1 MRRRPILYESYL
13 GDERPVEL
21 RETGGSEAFDL
32 AQRRRRIVEQ
42 RLDVDALAP
51 RRKRREIP
59 RTARQQVD
67 GAVMIQAA
75 ELIERDADLQDA
87 LVEIADVATLG
98 APEQLEG
105 LVLLEEFAAIEL
117 LDAFE
122 ELRRRGLVAGHFF
135 PLLRGPIIFV
145 RGGAPP
151 PAAVAR
157 RTRLATAQGCR
168 SLTPRTPRAHALA
181 CWRGRRRCILVEMIE
196 KRRSK
201 IHGWGVYATE
211 RIPKNTRIID
221 YAGEKI
227 SNQESLRRELRYIKH
242 GHIWCF
248 KLTNRRVIDAGV
260 GGNVA
265 RFINH
270 SCQPNC
276 YIHIVDGTIWIR
288 AARPIRKGEELT
300 YNYNTDGEGLIKC
313 RCRAGCQKLL

>member
-21 RETGGSEAFDL
+21 RETGGAEVFAL
-32 AQRRRRIVEQ
+32 ARRRRRIVDQ

-122 ELRRRGLVAGHFF
+122 ELRRRELVAGHF
-135 PLLRGPIIFV
+135 LLSRGDLAPA
-145 RGGAPP
+145 RGAPP
-151 PAAVAR
+151 P
-157 RTRLATAQGCR
+157 TRLAHGCPR
-168 SLTPRTPRAHALA
+168 SLMPARLAL
-181 CWRGRRRCILVEMIE
+181 
-196 KRRSK
+196 
-201 IHGWGVYATE
+201 T
-211 RIPKNTRIID
+211 
-221 YAGEKI
+221 
-227 SNQESLRRELRYIKH
+227 
-242 GHIWCF
+242 
-248 KLTNRRVIDAGV
+248 
-260 GGNVA
+260 
-265 RFINH
+265 
-270 SCQPNC
+270 
-276 YIHIVDGTIWIR
+276 
-288 AARPIRKGEELT
+288 
-300 YNYNTDGEGLIKC
+300 
-313 RCRAGCQKLL
+313 